1 MKIGELFVALGFDV
15 DDQKLKTFNENMQ
28 TGVDVAGKFTLAAAG
43 AAGALG
49 ALISNAAKQTVS
61 LQNFNLQTGNAIEGV
76 AKFASVVQ
84 KTNPA
89 ETFESGLT
97 AAKALNEYLTNASK
111 GGSATELNMLGVLY
125 KPGMNNQDV
134 ISQLH
139 ETLPEVL
146 KRTDKRIVSQWIQT
160 VFGDAGVIGALN
172 IPGTVYDKIGESGLL
187 DPEKEKSLRQFADSV
202 AKLDTAWQHFE
213 HTIGSEFAPAFTTA
227 MDGLTK
233 LLGKIEEMDQKLPGA
248 AAHAGTFGAGVLA
261 AVTGGTASTVAG
273 KLGFG
278 RVAGLLGGGAGLG
291 AVGALASIPWISSDV
306 GNLIGQHIIDNRA
319 ENTKDHAIGF
329 FKALGW
335 SDAQA
340 QGLVARLGKESGLNP
355 RETGDG
361 GNAYGAAQWHPDRQ
375 ADFEAFAHKDIR
387 ESSLDEQLSFIH
399 YELTKGN
406 EQKAG
411 RLLRGT
417 NTPTAA
423 EGIATGYYERP
434 ASALQV
440 TMHITGS
447 NAQEI
452 GEEVMRKL
460 ETTQNSQALSQRD
473 LGSIY

>member
-15 DDQKLKTFNENMQ
+15 DDAKLKNFNEHMQ
-28 TGVDVAGKFTLAAAG
+28 TGVDVAGKFSLAAAG

-49 ALISNAAKQTVS
+49 ALINNASKQTVS
-61 LQNFNLQTGNAIEGV
+61 LQNLNQQTGLSIEGLN
-76 AKFASVVQ
+76 KFATVVQ

-89 ETFESGLT
+89 ETFESGLA
-97 AAKALNEYLTNASK
+97 AAKALNDYLTNASK
-111 GGSATELNMLGVLY
+111 GGSAAELNMLGVRY
-125 KPGMNNQDV
+125 KPGMNNDDV
-134 ISQLH
+134 IAQLH

-160 VFGDAGVIGALN
+160 IFGDAGVVGALN
-172 IPGTVYDKIGESGLL
+172 IPSTVYDKIGESGLL
-187 DPEKEKSLRQFADSV
+187 DPSKEKNLRDFADSV

-213 HTIGSEFAPAFTTA
+213 HTLGAEFAPAFSTA
-227 MDGLTK
+227 IDGLTK
-233 LLGKIEEMDQKLPGA
+233 LLNKVEEMDSKMPGA
-248 AAHAGTFGAGVLA
+248 AAHASVFGGGLLA
-261 AVTGGTASTVAG
+261 AITGGTSATMAG
-273 KLGFG
+273 KLGLG

-291 AVGALASIPWISSDV
+291 GVMALASIPNVATDV
-306 GNLIGQHIIDNRA
+306 GHMIGHHILDQRA
-319 ENTKDHAIGF
+319 AGTKDHAIEF

-335 SDAQA
+335 SDTQA

-355 RETGDG
+355 RASGDG

-387 ESSLDEQLSFIH
+387 ESSLDEQLAFIH

-417 NTPTAA
+417 TTQAGA

-434 ASALQV
+434 AATQTI

-447 NAQEI
+447 NAEEI

-460 ETTQNSQALSQRD
+460 QETQTNAAYSQRE
-473 LGSIY
+473 LGVNY